1 MKILQLG
8 KFYPILGG
16 VEKVEY
22 DLMQGLNELG
32 IDCDMLCAGKEGIQ
46 GVVEENVHG
55 RITVCPTSIE
65 AAGTTIAPSMIT
77 MLHHC
82 CQDYDVIHVHHPDP
96 MAALALYLSGYKGKV
111 VLHWHSDIVK
121 QDKALKLYKPLQT
134 WLINRADRI
143 VCTTPVYMR
152 ESQYLKEVQD
162 KSLCIPIGI
171 APIPEVEAER
181 IAALRERYG
190 NRKIVFSLGRLV
202 EYKGYEY
209 LIRAAQYLDDDFVVL
224 IGGTGPLRKELDELI
239 VSLGLQQKVVLLGRV
254 EDEDLPSYYRAC
266 DVYCMSSI
274 QRTEAFGI
282 VQIEAMS
289 CCKPLVATKIP
300 GSGVSWV
307 NCHGESGLNAE
318 PCDAEGLARCIRAI
332 ACDPEVCQRFAE
344 GSRQRF
350 QRLFTKEAMITQA
363 LKLYRELLDE
373 K

>member
-32 IDCDMLCAGKEGIQ
+32 IDCDMLCAGKNGIQ
-46 GVVEENVHG
+46 GVVEENEYG
-55 RITVCPTSIE
+55 RITVCSTSLE

-77 MLHHC
+77 LLHHC
-82 CQDYDVIHVHHPDP
+82 CQDYDIIHVHHPDP

-121 QDKALKLYKPLQT
+121 QDKALKLYKPLQS

-152 ESQYLKEVQD
+152 ESKYLKDVQD
-162 KSLCIPIGI
+162 KSRCIPIGI
-171 APIPEVEAER
+171 APIREVEAER
-181 IAALRERYG
+181 VAALRERYG
-190 NRKIVFSLGRLV
+190 NRKIVFSLGRFV

-209 LIRAAQYLDDDFVVL
+209 LIKAAQYLDDDIVVL
-224 IGGTGPLRKELDELI
+224 IGGSGPLHQDLEEL
-239 VSLGLQQKVVLLGRV
+239 VSALGLQKKVMLLGRV
-254 EDEDLPSYYRAC
+254 ENEELATLYHAC

-274 QRTEAFGI
+274 LRTEAFGI

-289 CCKPLVATKIP
+289 CGKPLVATNIP

-307 NCHGESGLNAE
+307 NCHEESGLNAE
-318 PCDAEGLARCIRAI
+318 PRDAEGLARCIQSIVQDEDTYKRL
-332 ACDPEVCQRFAE
+332 AE
-344 GSRQRF
+344 GSTKRF
-350 QRLFTKEAMITQA
+350 HRLFTIEAMITQA
-363 LKLYRELLDE
+363 LELYKEIINE
-373 K
+373 